1 MSINRICI
9 TLIHSACS
17 KVLMRERLQNQC
29 EQYSATVHLFIDTGR
44 SLGKSIFMFLTFTCD
59 RNINH

>member
-1 MSINRICI
+1 MIYV
-9 TLIHSACS
+9 TLIPSACS

-29 EQYSATVHLFIDTGR
+29 EQYGATVHLFIDTGR
-44 SLGKSIFMFLTFTCD
+44 SPGKSTFMSLIFTYD